1 MVLISTEKDTY
12 GVVSGSRLFWQG
24 MAEENSL
31 RYHTSCKD
39 KIKAEL
45 PPQTGRTRIHR
56 NTIRRMTTAL
66 RNVPSNPEAV
76 V

>member
-1 MVLISTEKDTY
+1 MVLISTEKGTY

-24 MAEENSL
+24 MAEENSH
-31 RYHTSCKD
+31 RSCKD

-66 RNVPSNPEAV
+66 RNIPSNPEAV